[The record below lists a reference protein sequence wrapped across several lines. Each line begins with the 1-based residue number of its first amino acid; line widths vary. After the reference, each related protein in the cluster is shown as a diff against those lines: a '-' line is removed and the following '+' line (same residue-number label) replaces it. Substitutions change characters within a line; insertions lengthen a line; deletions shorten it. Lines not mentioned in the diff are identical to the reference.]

1 MSRFGGSASGVST
14 RLAGSKKKQGTIGAV
29 GALLCCVLLGVL
41 GFVSTVSAQTVTYI
55 HTDALGSVVAE
66 TDANGNVIKR
76 YDYEPY
82 GGVVGGQVTDGPGYT
97 GHVSDAATGLSYMQ
111 QRYMDPQLGVFM
123 SVDPVTA
130 QEQPVGQFNRY
141 RYANGNPYKFTDMDG
156 RQAAERFVEQHRRD
170 MAAGNGAVYEPLQPY
185 AMAATGVMLAPVLIE
200 AGLAAMASPAAVSAA
215 TNIAAE
221 LAGVTG
227 AAGAAGLAA
236 KEVGPLLQ
244 AASKPFNASGLSVAA
259 RKLEQHA
266 TRPGGTFAAP
276 TGNVAQ
282 KNEAAGRVVEGI
294 LKGPD
299 TVKTP
304 LSGGGMD
311 YRGASGQGVRFE
323 ADGAFN
329 TFLDPKK

>member
-1 MSRFGGSASGVST
+1 MTLISLSLV
-14 RLAGSKKKQGTIGAV
+14 LAA
-29 GALLCCVLLGVL
+29 
-41 GFVSTVSAQTVTYI
+41 SAQTVTYI
-55 HTDALGSVVAE
+55 HTDALGSVVAKS
-66 TDANGNVIKR
+66 DANGNVIER
-76 YDYEPY
+76 YTYEPY
-82 GGVVGGQVTDGPGYT
+82 GGIVGGEVADGPGYT

-111 QRYMDPQLGVFM
+111 QRYMDPQLGVFL

-130 QEQPVGQFNRY
+130 YDQSVSQFNRY
-141 RYANGNPYKFTDMDG
+141 RYANSNPYRFTDADG
-156 RQAAERFVEQHRRD
+156 RQAAERFVERHRKD
-170 MAAGNGAVYEPLQPY
+170 MEAGNGAVYKPLQPY
-185 AMAATGVMLAPVLIE
+185 AVAATGVMLAPLAVE
-200 AGLAAMASPAAVSAA
+200 AGLATMTNPGVMSAA

-221 LAGVTG
+221 MAGVTG
-227 AAGAAGLAA
+227 TVGAAGLAA

-244 AASKPFNASGLSVAA
+244 AASKPFNATGLSVAA

-294 LKGPD
+294 LKSPG
-299 TVKTP
+299 TVRTF
-304 LSGGGMD
+304 LSGGGAD

-323 ADGAFN
+323 ADGAFS